1 MEALMARFDLTDTE
15 WSIIARLLPG
25 AKGKKNGRPRPDD
38 RKVLNGIFFVLRT
51 GTPWRDLPERDGPY
65 TTVYSRFNRWG
76 KAGIWLR
83 IFEALAAKSLQSL
96 QLIDSSIIRAHYDA
110 RAIIDLVESR
120 GGRAHIPTCRDR
132 KVQRSV
138 DHALY
143 RQRNL
148 IERFFNKLKHF
159 RRIATRYDRP
169 PETSSLLL
177 CLQPPAYGPGLS
189 PRPRRA
195 ACRA

>member
-1 MEALMARFDLTDTE
+1 VVEQQGMPVRIVLSQGQSSDKT
-15 WSIIARLLPG
+15 IAPTLLEG
-25 AKGKKNGRPRPDD
+25 LK
-38 RKVLNGIFFVLRT
+38 
-51 GTPWRDLPERDGPY
+51 PERD
-65 TTVYSRFNRWG
+65 
-76 KAGIWLR
+76 
-83 IFEALAAKSLQSL
+83 
-96 QLIDSSIIRAHYDA
+96 LIADRGYDA

-120 GGRAHIPTCRDR
+120 GGRAHIPTCGDG

-169 PETSSLLL
+169 PETSSPLL